1 MTDQSKSMT
10 DQEILYTMALTRT
23 PRLNVIN
30 QRLLLDELGSAT
42 AIFENRKCLKDA
54 MPDVSDTLQ
63 NIVQGMEAQLPR
75 AEQELGWAR
84 SKNIQT
90 ICLNDERYPARL
102 RECQDAPAL
111 IYYLGNADL
120 NATHVISMV
129 GTRQCTEYGKDLCKD
144 FMRELKALCP
154 DVLIMSGLAYGI
166 DINSHRA
173 ALKEGLNTIGVLAH
187 GLDQIYPRL
196 HKDTAIEMLSHGGL
210 LTEYMSG
217 TAADKMNFVARNRIV
232 AGMAD
237 ATIVVESAAKG
248 GSLITARIA
257 NDYNREVFAFPGRIG
272 DTASAGCNALIQNDE
287 AHLILSAQ
295 DMMNILGWKSASEM
309 ASKRQAV
316 QTELFLDLS
325 PQEEAVMDALKCTD
339 GKAINQLSIETATPI
354 GQLSALLFNMEM
366 RGLVRLL
373 NGGMYKR
380 I

>member
-1 MTDQSKSMT
+1 MS

-42 AIFENRKCLKDA
+42 AIFENRNNLRAA
-54 MPDVSDTLQ
+54 MPNANDTLQ
-63 NIVQGMEAQLPR
+63 SVLQGMEAQLPR
-75 AEQELGWAR
+75 AEQELAWAQ
-84 SKNIQT
+84 SKHIQT
-90 ICLNDERYPARL
+90 ICLNDECYPSRL
-102 RECQDAPAL
+102 RECQDAPML
-111 IYYLGNADL
+111 IYYRGNANL
-120 NATHVISMV
+120 NTTHIISMV
-129 GTRQCTEYGKDLCKD
+129 GTRQCTDYGKDICKE
-144 FMRELKALCP
+144 FLREMRQLCP
-154 DVLIMSGLAYGI
+154 DVLVMSGLAYGI
-166 DINSHRA
+166 DINAHRA
-173 ALKEGLNTIGVLAH
+173 ALQEGLQTIGVLAH

-237 ATIVVESAAKG
+237 ATVVVESAAKG

-257 NDYNREVFAFPGRIG
+257 NDYNREVFAFPGRIN
-272 DTASAGCNALIQNDE
+272 DKVSAGCNALIQNDE
-287 AHLILSAQ
+287 AHLITSAQ
-295 DMMNILGWKSASEM
+295 DMMNFLGWQSATEV
-309 ASKRQAV
+309 ASKRQAI

-325 PQEEAVMDALKCTD
+325 PQEQAIIKVLDGHD
-339 GKAINQLSIETATPI
+339 GKAINQISIETNTPI
-354 GQLSALLFNMEM
+354 GQLSALLFNMEI

-373 NGGMYKR
+373 NGGMYKK

>member
-1 MTDQSKSMT
+1 MS

-42 AIFENRKCLKDA
+42 AIFENRHDLKAA
-54 MPDVSDTLQ
+54 MPDANDMLQ
-63 NIVQGMEAQLPR
+63 TIIQGMEAQLPR
-75 AEQELGWAR
+75 AEQELAWAQ
-84 SKNIQT
+84 SKHIQT
-90 ICLNDERYPARL
+90 ICLNDERYPSRL

-111 IYYLGNADL
+111 IYYRGNADL
-120 NATHVISMV
+120 NSTHVISMV
-129 GTRQCTEYGKDLCKD
+129 GTRQCTDYGKDLCKD
-144 FMRELKALCP
+144 FLKELSALCP
-154 DVLIMSGLAYGI
+154 DVLVMSGLAYGI
-166 DINSHRA
+166 DINAHRA
-173 ALKEGLNTIGVLAH
+173 ALSEGLQTIGVLAH

-196 HKDTAIEMLSHGGL
+196 HKETAIEMLSHGGL

-237 ATIVVESAAKG
+237 ATIVVQSAAKG

-257 NDYNREVFAFPGRIG
+257 NDYARDVFAFPGRIN
-272 DTASAGCNALIQNDE
+272 DKESAGCNALIQNDE
-287 AHLILSAQ
+287 AHLIISAK
-295 DMMNILGWKSASEM
+295 DMMSFLGWQSAKDMET
-309 ASKRQAV
+309 KRQAV
-316 QTELFLDLS
+316 QTELFLNLS
-325 PQEEAVMDALKCTD
+325 PQEEVVMKALSNYD
-339 GKAINQLSIETATPI
+339 GKAINQISIETGTPI

-380 I
+380 V